1 MSHVHHETGNP
12 CWLPSAV
19 PCCAS
24 EVSIRLRPS
33 RCGWWRL
40 CGANWG
46 AVTQNELCRFCSDI
60 QNLTSLDQKV
70 LQSTTQ
76 SIEWAWSWCF
86 SSFEISPL
94 RVPGSVSRPE
104 LSWWNPT
111 CRRSNKQII
120 SNSASR
126 ILWCK
131 MWYEV
136 SQRSRTGFPKQ
147 DELAQIYT
155 LADVDKELSALQDF

>member
-1 MSHVHHETGNP
+1 MSHVHHETGDP
-12 CWLPSAV
+12 RYRSVFARADVDGDGFVEPTEVPSLKMSSADS
-19 PCCAS
+19 ATS
-24 EVSIRLRPS
+24 KTWHL
-33 RCGWWRL
+33 
-40 CGANWG
+40 
-46 AVTQNELCRFCSDI
+46 
-60 QNLTSLDQKV
+60 LTKKYYKV
-70 LQSTTQ
+70 TQ

-155 LADVDKELSALQDF
+155 LADVDKELSALLDF